1 MAPGRPRASRRLRD
15 TVDRVLLHDIKNI
28 GFRLEMLRANLD
40 EHYGEPEFKRSV
52 QELLAATVEKLDR
65 IVGRFAAPEEAV
77 LIKVS
82 LDLDAL
88 LREVAA
94 APSRRGARGGRP
106 AGERSPL
113 ALALGSPPPVWG
125 DPFYLRDAFRS
136 LIDNALEAVGPTGRV
151 LVRSFASSGRR
162 RRAHVEIIDN
172 GPGMNPEFARE
183 RLFEPFQTTKADGVG
198 LGLFTA
204 NQIVRHHRGT
214 VHISTRPGE
223 GTVIRISFPTASPE
237 PS

>member
-28 GFRLEMLRANLD
+28 AFRLEMLRANLD
-40 EHYGEPEFKRSV
+40 EHYGDPDFKRSI

-77 LIKVS
+77 LIKVA

-94 APSRRGARGGRP
+94 APSRRGSRGARTAEDRG
-106 AGERSPL
+106 PL

-136 LIDNALEAVGPTGRV
+136 LIDNALEAAGAEGRV
-151 LVRSFASSGRR
+151 LVRSFASRGPR

-172 GPGMNPEFARE
+172 GPGMHPDFVRE

-214 VHISTRPGE
+214 VRVSTRPGE
-223 GTVIRISFPTASPE
+223 GTVIRMSFPAASPE
-237 PS
+237 P

>member
-1 MAPGRPRASRRLRD
+1 M
-15 TVDRVLLHDIKNI
+15 DRVLVHDIKNM
-28 GFRLEMLRANLD
+28 GFRLEMLRSNLD

-52 QELLAATVEKLDR
+52 QELLASTVEKLDR
-65 IVGRFAAPEEAV
+65 IVGRFAAPEDAV

-82 LDLDAL
+82 LDLDAV

-94 APSRRGARGGRP
+94 GAPRRAARARGP
-106 AGERSPL
+106 GERGPL

-136 LIDNALEAVGPTGRV
+136 LLDNALEAAGPDGKV
-151 LVRSFASSGRR
+151 LVRSFATRGARP
-162 RRAHVEIIDN
+162 RALVEIIDN
-172 GPGMNPEFARE
+172 GPGMSPEFVRD
-183 RLFEPFQTTKADGVG
+183 RLFEPFQTTKSDGVG

-214 VHISTRPGE
+214 VRVFTRPGE
-223 GTVIRISFPTASPE
+223 GTVVRISFPAARPE
-237 PS
+237 P